1 MLLELKALN
10 MNLVLGPIR
19 AFLKIILIAYYG
31 LAAPSALAVDDALEA
46 RIKSMVEEMSLEQKV
61 GQMVQGEIKW
71 VTPADVTKYHLGSVL
86 NGGGSFPEG
95 NKLATM
101 NDWLKLADSYYTASL
116 DRSEG
121 GAGIPIIWGT
131 DAVHG
136 HNNVI
141 GATLFPHNIGLG
153 AARDP
158 ELLRQIGQVTAR
170 EVAVTGIDWIFAPTV
185 AVVQDFRW
193 GRAYEGYTSD
203 AQLVKSYAEQI
214 VLGMQGTLDQ
224 LRTDDEKVVATAKH
238 FIGDGGTHR
247 GIDQG
252 DTRLSLEQLI
262 ERHGQGYL
270 SAIDA
275 GVQTVMA
282 SFNSWN
288 GDKIH
293 GNKTLLTDV
302 LKGQMG
308 FDGFVIGDWNGHGQV
323 TGCTNESCARSINAG
338 VDMIMVPEDWK
349 ELLLNTLQDVKTG
362 KIAMSRI
369 DDAVTRILRV
379 KIRAGLFNKGLPSS
393 RKVAGNQD
401 LIGAEAHR
409 AVARDAVRKSLV
421 LLKNSGDILPLKAGQ
436 HVLVTGDAA
445 DNIGKQNGGW
455 TITWQGTENTNS
467 NFPGATSVFGGIQE
481 ALQTIGSSA
490 ELSADGSWVKKPDV
504 AVVVFGEEPYAEGV
518 GDIDSLA
525 YKFGSN
531 KDLRLLR
538 KLREQGIP
546 VVSIF
551 LTGRPLAVNAELNAS
566 DAFVVAW
573 LPGTEGQGI
582 SDVIVADKNGQPRFD
597 FTGRLPFDWPNVEHN
612 IDDKDLPV
620 ADNILV
626 VGDGLSFGDAEII
639 AQQLDKGIAASG
651 VSSRLVVFDRTSR
664 APFSAFVGDKSDWS
678 RPLDGKV
685 TKSAYGR
692 LTVSAVD
699 GDVQEDSLRAQWSG
713 RRQSQFFWQSEEA
726 LNLKKISDLNG
737 AIMVEFMVNERPRGK
752 VVQRLDCGWPCSA
765 SQDVTKVFK
774 TVPMGEWVTRGISLK
789 CFAAAGAD
797 VERVI
802 VPFLL
807 TTSRPFD
814 ITIKNVRIV
823 PKAPVDL
830 IEYCQL

>member
-1 MLLELKALN
+1 MLSHFKAQNINPIRTMLKALV
-10 MNLVLGPIR
+10 VLCYS
-19 AFLKIILIAYYG
+19 LT
-31 LAAPSALAVDDALEA
+31 APSVLAVDEALEA
-46 RIKSMVEEMSLEQKV
+46 RITAMVDGMSVEQKV

-86 NGGGSFPEG
+86 NGGGSFPDG

-101 NDWLKLADSYYTASL
+101 KDWLDLADSYYKASL
-116 DRSEG
+116 DRSKG

-158 ELLRQIGQVTAR
+158 ELLRQIGEVTAR

-185 AVVQDFRW
+185 AVVQDLRW

-203 AQLVKSYAEQI
+203 AQLVKAYAEQI
-214 VLGMQGTLDQ
+214 VLGMQGNLDE

-238 FIGDGGTHR
+238 FIGDGGTYR

-252 DTRLSLEQLI
+252 DTRLSLEHLI
-262 ERHGQGYL
+262 QQHGQGYL

-293 GNKTLLTDV
+293 GNKTLLTEV
-302 LKGQMG
+302 LKGSMG

-323 TGCTNESCARSINAG
+323 SGCTNESCARSINAG

-349 ELLLNTLQDVKTG
+349 ELLLNTIQDVKTG

-379 KIRAGLFNKGLPSS
+379 KIRGGLFDKGLPSS
-393 RKVAGNQD
+393 REVAGKQE
-401 LIGAEAHR
+401 LIGAQAHR
-409 AVARDAVRKSLV
+409 AIARDAVRKSLV
-421 LLKNSGDILPLKAGQ
+421 LLKNRNDLLPLKPAQ

-467 NFPGATSVFGGIQE
+467 NFPGATSIYGGI
-481 ALQTIGSSA
+481 ASAMNDIGGST
-490 ELSADGSWVKKPDV
+490 ELSADGKWAKKPDV
-504 AVVVFGEEPYAEGV
+504 AVVVFGEDPYAEGV

-531 KDLRLLR
+531 KDLRLLE
-538 KLREQGIP
+538 KLRDQGIP

-582 SDVIVADKNGQPRFD
+582 SDVIVADKQGQPRFD
-597 FTGRLPFDWPNVEHN
+597 FTGRLPFDWPNLELN
-612 IDDKDLPV
+612 ADDKHLPV
-620 ADNILV
+620 ADNILKS
-626 VGDGLSFGDAEII
+626 GDGLSFGDAEII
-639 AQQLDKGIAASG
+639 AEQLDKGVVASG
-651 VSSRLVVFDRTSR
+651 VSARLVVFNRTSR
-664 APFSAFVGDKSDWS
+664 APFNAFVGDKSDWA

-685 TKSAYGR
+685 TKSAHGNLR
-692 LTVSAVD
+692 VSAVD
-699 GDVQEDSLRAQWSG
+699 GELQEDSLRAIWSG
-713 RRQSQFFWQSEEA
+713 RRESQFFWQSEEA

-737 AIMVEFMVNERPRGK
+737 AVMVEFMVNKRPKGK
-752 VVQRLDCGWPCSA
+752 VIQRFDCGWPCSA
-765 SQDVTKVFK
+765 SQDVTKMFK
-774 TVPMGEWVTRGISLK
+774 TVPMNEWVTRGISLK

-797 VERVI
+797 VERAM